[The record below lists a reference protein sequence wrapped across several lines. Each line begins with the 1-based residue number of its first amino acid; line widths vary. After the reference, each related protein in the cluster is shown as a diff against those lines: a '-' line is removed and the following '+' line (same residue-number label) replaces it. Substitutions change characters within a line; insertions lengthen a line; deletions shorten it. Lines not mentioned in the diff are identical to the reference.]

1 MLWKKIRSSLSSR
14 PTDSPARQADES
26 HSEADGPDGLPLEQS
41 PSRFLNREISD
52 LAFIERVLEE
62 SENPRHPLFERL
74 RFLAISADILDEFYT
89 VRVAWLMRA
98 ISEGRTKR
106 SPDATVAERQ
116 PVR

>member
-41 PSRFLNREISD
+41 LSRFLNREISD

-106 SPDATVAERQ
+106 SPEATVAERQ